1 MSLTAHLQLHQAVVA
16 ALQAAPALAGV
27 PVYSNPVRELP
38 AQVASAV
45 VVTLRRS
52 AAQRPTL
59 HAMDWA
65 TTLQIDCMA
74 RAPSATADAAAAVDP
89 MVHAAWA
96 TLAALN
102 ATALGLMDVQPD
114 PSITWDFAEGA
125 TPHVAATLLLNAVH
139 RTPATHL
146 SPWP

>member
-38 AQVASAV
+38 HQVARAIA
-45 VVTLRRS
+45 VTLVRS

-59 HAMDWA
+59 HALDWA

-74 RAPSATADAAAAVDP
+74 RAANATADAATAIDP
-89 MVHAAWA
+89 LVQAAWA
-96 TLAALN
+96 TLASL
-102 ATALGLMDVQPD
+102 TAPSLGLMDVQLEPA
-114 PSITWDFAEGA
+114 ITWDFAEGA
-125 TPHVAATLLLNAVH
+125 TTIGTATLVLNAVH
-139 RTPATHL
+139 RTPATQL
-146 SPWP
+146 EPWA